1 MEQDQRAAQVYTATK
16 AGRKNIPTENLVTER
31 YFAKFVYLTWLSASH
46 RNKNF
51 KNKQIQDDLML
62 ELEVEVLKKT
72 ERKLYQG
79 LEVVWRDKQR
89 QR

>member
-1 MEQDQRAAQVYTATK
+1 
-16 AGRKNIPTENLVTER
+16 
-31 YFAKFVYLTWLSASH
+31 
-46 RNKNF
+46 
-51 KNKQIQDDLML
+51 ML

-89 QR
+89 QRQK